1 MKKSILVLPL
11 IALLSGCTGSGTT
24 IVLDAPTQTCLA
36 KTYSLVEGK
45 SIVQR
50 DETIK
55 QQFEYEVEGRF
66 AESGMMPGNDLI
78 IEYRFIQFDEG
89 NRFVRYLVGGLANA
103 GEGTMTIEI
112 VFKNKNKEVLNKI
125 QVGGKITAGL
135 FGGSFDNAVEE
146 AANQVVKYTV
156 TNFKK

>member
-11 IALLSGCTGSGTT
+11 VALLSGCVGSGTT
-24 IVLDAPTQTCLA
+24 MVLDAPTQTHLA

-45 SIVQR
+45 STIGC
-50 DETIK
+50 DEAIK
-55 QQFEYEVEGRF
+55 KQFEYEVKDKF

-89 NRFVRYLVGGLANA
+89 SRLVRYFAAGFGNA
-103 GEGTMTIEI
+103 GEGGMTIEI

-125 QVGGKITAGL
+125 QVGGRITAGL
-135 FGGSFDNAVEE
+135 FGGSFDNAVEQ

-156 TNFKK
+156 TNFKG

>member
-1 MKKSILVLPL
+1 MKKSILALPL

-24 IVLDAPTQTCLA
+24 IALDAPTQTRLA

-55 QQFEYEVEGRF
+55 KQFEYEVSEKF

-89 NRFVRYLVGGLANA
+89 NRFVRYLVGGLTNA
-103 GEGTMTIEI
+103 GEGAMTIEI

-125 QVGGKITAGL
+125 QVGGRITAGL
-135 FGGSFDNAVEE
+135 FGGSFDYAVEE

-156 TNFKK
+156 TNFKE